1 MKEGDIKREGGRE
14 GGRGVEGGREEEE
27 KEGRREGG
35 SNTKMRI
42 EWRSLF
48 RTREE
53 KKPGKINLYI
63 HIENMMRF

>member
-14 GGRGVEGGREEEE
+14 GERRER
-27 KEGRREGG
+27 RREGG